1 MYVMAINHDVENYDR
16 WKEAFDE
23 YPPST
28 GGALFHRVNRNVGN
42 ANNITVVCGWD
53 ALEAATAFRDNP
65 ELKQVMDDA
74 GVVSVPRF
82 EIFEEVE
89 SEVY

>member
-16 WKEAFDE
+16 WKAAFDE

-28 GGALFHRVNRNVGN
+28 GGALVHRLNRNVGN

-53 ALEAATAFRDNP
+53 SLEAATAFRDNP